1 MSDTR
6 GEVKIPDDLR
16 DLFDDCE
23 ANDSRTLRFT
33 TTGFLGTLIQRIA
46 ALIAER
52 VEEAQLY
59 AQSLRCNDELTKR
72 IANLEHELSQARA
85 AAQAMSRPVSDPEW
99 ERLIANSN
107 ADEDN
112 EIWETIY
119 RSDVNAL
126 IAARVRDSKEADNGK
141 NGR

>member
-85 AAQAMSRPVSDPEW
+85 AAQAMSRPVSDEVW
-99 ERLIANSN
+99 IKHSVMSN
-107 ADEDN
+107 GLRVAGKD
-112 EIWETIY
+112 
-119 RSDVNAL
+119 SVNAL
-126 IAARVRDSKEADNGK
+126 IAARVRDSKEATDVL
-141 NGR
+141 